1 MIAGV
6 AIIAGLGVATV
17 LTGGLAGIAGAALI
31 GAIIGGGSGA
41 IVGGAMSAL
50 SGGSFWDG
58 AADGFLWGVI
68 GGALGGGVGG
78 MLSGP
83 AAGTAGTA
91 STVAGGVFGRGVVD
105 TIVDTGVDMARMT
118 LTGGITLSGFVDSI
132 ASNALMEFATAGTA
146 PPGSA
151 RTVKNAVDNALDSGD
166 AQALRAAEGSAGN
179 VSGGSAAARASQG
192 SGGSGGTPLLTGNTI
207 NTPRLTDGGG
217 GVRQGIDS
225 AGGATTRVG
234 RWMSPEEYNK
244 MIETGNVQESFSGTT
259 HVANP
264 ANSNAFNGA
273 VSGSLYVEF
282 DVPTDS
288 LKPTGSGWSKIVGPN
303 SFEGRHSAELGIS
316 KPEMPPFSNIRIVG
330 GK

>member
-1 MIAGV
+1 MGDVKQAVRDVYDDAVAAGTYISQKVKEAKESVRRFACETAERIGSFVEEHANVFKVIAGV

-132 ASNALMEFATAGTA
+132 ASNALMEFGTAGTA

-166 AQALRAAEGSAGN
+166 TQALRAAEGSAGILRSGLRRMLTGHRH
-179 VSGGSAAARASQG
+179 VKKTRSGGPDE
-192 SGGSGGTPLLTGNTI
+192 GG
-207 NTPRLTDGGG
+207 D
-217 GVRQGIDS
+217 
-225 AGGATTRVG
+225 GATVVTI
-234 RWMSPEEYNK
+234 K
-244 MIETGNVQESFSGTT
+244 
-259 HVANP
+259 
-264 ANSNAFNGA
+264 
-273 VSGSLYVEF
+273 
-282 DVPTDS
+282 
-288 LKPTGSGWSKIVGPN
+288 
-303 SFEGRHSAELGIS
+303 
-316 KPEMPPFSNIRIVG
+316 
-330 GK
+330 